1 MRFLTSFEM
10 TAYHSTNTFVI
21 STIGEM
27 TEIYY
32 RMLTGL
38 TREIS
43 HFIRNDG
50 IFTISFCTPFDE
62 HIRHFD
68 DRRNLLRTIIY
79 YRM

>member
-43 HFIRNDG
+43 HFVRNDG
-50 IFTISFCTPFDE
+50 LPFDKY
-62 HIRHFD
+62 ICHFD
-68 DRRNLLRTIIY
+68 DR
-79 YRM
+79 

>member
-10 TAYHSTNTFVI
+10 TAYRSTNTFVI

-38 TREIS
+38 TR
-43 HFIRNDG
+43 
-50 IFTISFCTPFDE
+50 
-62 HIRHFD
+62 
-68 DRRNLLRTIIY
+68 
-79 YRM
+79 